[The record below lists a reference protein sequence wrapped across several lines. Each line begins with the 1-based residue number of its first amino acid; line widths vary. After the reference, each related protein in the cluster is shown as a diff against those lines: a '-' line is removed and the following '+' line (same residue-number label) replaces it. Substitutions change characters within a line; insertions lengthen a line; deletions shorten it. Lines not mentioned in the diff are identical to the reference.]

1 MYLAIVFVSFFVFD
15 DFDTY
20 FTLSPVLNL
29 VSANREI
36 IHHSVIKIRKKS
48 LYQSFLNSSLMQSY
62 LFPHSAIFA
71 KCFEETRTVESGI
84 LSQWCVL
91 CFIKKNSFLFYIYFV
106 NFVFRVSF
114 AEKKNRQTNMAWQ
127 IIQY

>member
-1 MYLAIVFVSFFVFD
+1 MYLAIEFVSFFVFYV
-15 DFDTY
+15 FDTY
-20 FTLSPVLNL
+20 STLTPVLNL
-29 VSANREI
+29 VSAKREI

-48 LYQSFLNSSLMQSY
+48 LYQGFLNSLMQSY

-91 CFIKKNSFLFYIYFV
+91 CFIKKNSLLFYIYFV

>member
-62 LFPHSAIFA
+62 LFPIQQFLRNVLKKLA
-71 KCFEETRTVESGI
+71 
-84 LSQWCVL
+84 LSKVG
-91 CFIKKNSFLFYIYFV
+91 F
-106 NFVFRVSF
+106 
-114 AEKKNRQTNMAWQ
+114 
-127 IIQY
+127 

>member
-1 MYLAIVFVSFFVFD
+1 MYLAIEFVSFFVFYV
-15 DFDTY
+15 FDTY
-20 FTLSPVLNL
+20 STLTPVLNL
-29 VSANREI
+29 VSAKREI
-36 IHHSVIKIRKKS
+36 IHHNVIKIRKKS
-48 LYQSFLNSSLMQSY
+48 LYQGFLNSLMQSY

-91 CFIKKNSFLFYIYFV
+91 CFIKKNSLLFYIYFV